1 MFGLGIPEIICILVI
16 AVIVLGPEHMP
27 KAAQMIGKWSA
38 KLRSAATSF
47 EQAIV
52 QDEDLREIK
61 TNLSEVKSE
70 IDKAKSDLFSI
81 RDDVAQVPNDISQA
95 YQEAKD
101 EMQNIQ
107 GVVGRQPLTKT
118 SQDPQSD
125 ASSNPL
131 NEEKQTAPEPSPFLS
146 RPLQWFD
153 SPEPKASNA
162 QSIKLDPP
170 KLLPGPI
177 ARQVYRKPYALDLPK
192 NPAQFRAVSLS
203 APQKDAA
210 FCRIRRIHQPKAG
223 IPGTLHTVPLKRH
236 E

>member
-81 RDDVAQVPNDISQA
+81 RDDVTQVPNDISQA

-107 GVVGRQPLTKT
+107 VVAGRQPLPQTP
-118 SQDPQSD
+118 QAPQSD

-131 NEEKQTAPEPSPFLS
+131 NEDKQAVPEPSPFLS

-153 SPEPKASNA
+153 SPEPKAKHL
-162 QSIKLDPP
+162 QSIKLDAP

-192 NPAQFRAVSLS
+192 NPAHFRAVPLS

-210 FCRIRRIHQPKAG
+210 FCRIRRLHPPKAG
-223 IPGTLHTVPLKRH
+223 IPGTQHTVPLKRH